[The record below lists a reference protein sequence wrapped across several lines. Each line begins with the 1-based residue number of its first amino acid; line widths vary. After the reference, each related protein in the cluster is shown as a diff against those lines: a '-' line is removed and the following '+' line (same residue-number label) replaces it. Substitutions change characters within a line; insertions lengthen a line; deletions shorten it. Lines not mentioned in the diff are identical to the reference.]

1 MLARLTHRLPWF
13 GMVVV
18 RLGCYGRDERL
29 AFGAQLQALAPAME
43 CFRRHSHK
51 HLPLHRAELAFSFL
65 LKKSILE
72 MRQKCERFQ
81 AFLDVSPTYLGVRVA
96 VSDARSKL
104 PRNTTTILV
113 ALGFYCQHLPTEGR
127 IVLEAA

>member
-1 MLARLTHRLPWF
+1 
-13 GMVVV
+13 MVVV
-18 RLGCYGRDERL
+18 RLGCHGRDERL

-51 HLPLHRAELAFSFL
+51 HLPLNCAEIACSFH

-81 AFLDVSPTYLGVRVA
+81 ALLGLSPIYLGVRVA
-96 VSDARSKL
+96 VSDAEGGWKTEKESL
-104 PRNTTTILV
+104 TTSRHI
-113 ALGFYCQHLPTEGR
+113 
-127 IVLEAA
+127 I

>member
-1 MLARLTHRLPWF
+1 MLLVSLVSGFPDASSPDHRLPWL

-18 RLGCYGRDERL
+18 RLGCHGRDERL

-51 HLPLHRAELAFSFL
+51 HLPLHRAEMAFSFL

-81 AFLDVSPTYLGVRVA
+81 AFLGVSPIYLGVRVA
-96 VSDARSKL
+96 VSDE
-104 PRNTTTILV
+104 
-113 ALGFYCQHLPTEGR
+113 EGDGKR
-127 IVLEAA
+127 KKRA